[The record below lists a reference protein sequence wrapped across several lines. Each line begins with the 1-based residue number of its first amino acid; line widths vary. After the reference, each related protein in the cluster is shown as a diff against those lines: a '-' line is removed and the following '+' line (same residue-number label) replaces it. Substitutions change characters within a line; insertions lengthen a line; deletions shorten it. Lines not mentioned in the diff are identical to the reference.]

1 MGGQPDREAT
11 PPHELLQIDVHAD
24 SRRRAVVSLRGELD
38 HVSAPRVRRIVEA
51 LASDGRDDIV
61 LDLSA
66 LSFMDAGGLNLLFAL
81 RDLDADG
88 IVSMVDGSG
97 EAARVLRMLPGSPPL
112 PNAVVPP
119 SASPG

>member
-1 MGGQPDREAT
+1 MLVL
-11 PPHELLQIDVHAD
+11 H
-24 SRRRAVVSLRGELD
+24 GELD
-38 HVSAPRVRRIVEA
+38 HVTA
-51 LASDGRDDIV
+51 LAVWMSVELALADGWDEVIV
-61 LDLSA
+61 DLSA

-119 SASPG
+119 SAPPG